1 MILIGLAGKAGS
13 GKSAVADYL
22 VRRYGFIRF
31 SFSDA
36 LYREVAAAFG
46 LPDESLLRDRETKEV
61 ATPALAL
68 ENCAD
73 GDFVELSL
81 HLDSSNR
88 CMHPL
93 SPREVLQLWGTQYRR
108 AQDPDYWIKR
118 AEEWLEAVLMGAP
131 YPELRPQLFVND
143 SVRFENERDWI
154 KDPDGNV
161 WHLRR
166 YNAAP
171 VHAHESENE
180 LPVRNGEREIFNN
193 HTLEYLHK
201 GVDQLLSSNARFVR
215 MEPPAPM
222 TEPQFPDFDNLD
234 G

>member
-1 MILIGLAGKAGS
+1 MIIIGLAGKAGS
-13 GKSAVADYL
+13 GKSAAADYL

-31 SFSDA
+31 SFSDT

-46 LPDESLLRDRETKEV
+46 VGEEILRDRTTKEV
-61 ATPALAL
+61 ATQLLAL

-73 GDFVELSL
+73 DGFADLLPQLYPSG
-81 HLDSSNR
+81 R
-88 CMHPL
+88 MYPL

-118 AEEWLEAVLMGAP
+118 AEEWLEAVLMAAP
-131 YPELRPQLFVND
+131 YPELRPQLFVSD

-166 YNAAP
+166 CNAAP

-201 GVDQLLSSNARFVR
+201 GVDQLLSSDARFVR

-222 TEPQFPDFDNLD
+222 TEPQFPNFEE
-234 G
+234 